1 MPSLVEEPR
10 MGTPRSLWD
19 VDIFIKG
26 CEGLPRMDYVGHADP
41 YVKLR
46 ITTPDGT
53 QTFDYKTS
61 VIYNTGQPI
70 FDEEIRLHNVPV
82 GAQCN
87 FQIWDKDHLTHD
99 DHIGCCEV
107 VLDNDTLAVAARSA
121 QTGSRG
127 AAPPWPSGPG
137 AGGCQLRLPI
147 RAAPGLAMS
156 TAGVLLLAL
165 RCRATC
171 QPPGPML
178 HCGPVRYR
186 RTESRLAG
194 AISGLNEDGCYAAY
208 KLSLAG
214 LPAFFPD
221 GAAIHWNT
229 SYDKARQIFG
239 SSAITNAVRAQHAVL
254 YQDKGRQG
262 SRGVLRGGGDLV
274 SLLRGGVRAQQ
285 RRYYTYVL
293 TADGSW
299 CFSETGAAFF
309 ADFVSKH
316 AMHAGC
322 AEHVGRTRA
331 RTRAR
336 PGTAAPSSPM
346 RIPVALFSAALLRY
360 RMFAPPGCP
369 AELPGC
375 RAGAPGSLDLLLH
388 KCAFYP
394 SRQEHVMPPP
404 LCGPRW
410 FVRASSAYCRGS
422 CWRGPLMTPRPTR
435 WRPRR
440 WTPPS
445 RRRRWTACTATRRAV
460 GRC

>member
-322 AEHVGRTRA
+322 AEHVVCAGEFCLLPRELLA
-331 RTRAR
+331 GPSNDASAD
-336 PGTAAPSSPM
+336 PLAAAAVDAAVATAALDGVYGDEAGGWTLLIDNNSGTYAPPA
-346 RIPVALFSAALLRY
+346 RQLPPLAALLEHN
-360 RMFAPPGCP
+360 FPGLRVE
-369 AELPGC
+369 ALPEGNPRLAAQ
-375 RAGAPGSLDLLLH
+375 RARV
-388 KCAFYP
+388 P
-394 SRQEHVMPPP
+394 SRIN
-404 LCGPRW
+404 G
-410 FVRASSAYCRGS
+410 
-422 CWRGPLMTPRPTR
+422 
-435 WRPRR
+435 
-440 WTPPS
+440 
-445 RRRRWTACTATRRAV
+445 
-460 GRC
+460 